1 MIEPKEPAEDFIR
14 RKCANL
20 ILAGN
25 IHLSLLRHPHDNWR
39 TNNQIALSQ
48 SFELLARL
56 MGIEDEDTLRDEFV
70 YMSQIGYEAVPMH
83 YWIRRVLG
91 VTRNENLYHRTR
103 STGSWNMAPIVR
115 NSRSRRVGRQRR
127 YGRHYPI

>member
-1 MIEPKEPAEDFIR
+1 MIESKEPAEEFIR

-25 IHLSLLRHPHDNWR
+25 IHLALLQHPHDNWR
-39 TNNQIALSQ
+39 TNNQIALNQ

-56 MGIEDEDTLRDEFV
+56 MGEEDEEGLRAQFS
-70 YMSQIGYEAVPMH
+70 YMAQMGYEAVPMH

-91 VTRNENLYHRTR
+91 RD
-103 STGSWNMAPIVR
+103 AK
-115 NSRSRRVGRQRR
+115 
-127 YGRHYPI
+127 